1 MITKRHA
8 MRLRKAIVQASVS
21 LPDEVALDAVEL
33 YPAWEADTA
42 YKADERI
49 RYEGIL
55 YRCVQA
61 HTSQEGWEPPNVPA
75 LWAMVSLDEW
85 PEWVQPTGAQ
95 DAYSKGDK
103 VSHNGK
109 HWISTADANVWEP
122 GVYGWDEVAT

>member
-21 LPDEVALDAVEL
+21 LPDDVALEAVEL
-33 YPAWEADTA
+33 YPAWEAGKGYEA
-42 YKADERI
+42 NERI
-49 RYEGIL
+49 RYEEIL

-75 LWAMVSLDEW
+75 LWTRVSLDEW

-95 DAYSKGDK
+95 DAYSIGDK
-103 VSHNGK
+103 VSHSEK
-109 HWISTADANVWEP
+109 RWISAVDSNVWEP
-122 GVYGWDEVAT
+122 GVYGWDEETS

>member
-1 MITKRHA
+1 MITKHHA
-8 MRLRKAIVQASVS
+8 RILRKAIVQASVS

-33 YPAWEADTA
+33 YPAWKTDME
-42 YKADERI
+42 YVKDERD
-49 RYEGIL
+49 RYDGIL

-75 LWAMVSLDEW
+75 LWTRVSIDEW
-85 PEWVQPTGAQ
+85 PEWIQPTGVQ

-122 GVYGWDEVAT
+122 SVYGWDEVTT

>member
-8 MRLRKAIVQASVS
+8 YKLREAIVQASVS
-21 LPDEVALDAVEL
+21 LPDEVALEAVEL
-33 YPAWEADTA
+33 YPMWEENTA
-42 YKADERI
+42 YTADERI
-49 RYEGIL
+49 RYEDIL

-75 LWAMVSLDEW
+75 LWTVVSIDEW

-103 VSHNGK
+103 VSHNSK
-109 HWISTADANVWEP
+109 HWVSDVDSNVWEP
-122 GVYGWDEVAT
+122 GVYGWQEVS

>member
-8 MRLRKAIVQASVS
+8 RTLRKAIVQASVS
-21 LPDEVALDAVEL
+21 LSDEVALDAVEL
-33 YPAWEADTA
+33 YPAWEVDTDYA
-42 YKADERI
+42 KDERD
-49 RYEGIL
+49 RYGGIL
-55 YRCVQA
+55 YRCIQP

-75 LWAMVSLDEW
+75 LWARVSLDEW
-85 PEWVQPTGAQ
+85 PEWIQPTGAQ
-95 DAYSKGDK
+95 DAYSIGDK

>member
-1 MITKRHA
+1 MITKHHA
-8 MRLRKAIVQASVS
+8 RMLRKAIVQASVS

-33 YPAWEADTA
+33 YPKWEADTA
-42 YKADERI
+42 YEADERI

-55 YRCVQA
+55 YRCIQP

-75 LWAMVSLDEW
+75 LWARVSLDEW

-103 VSHNGK
+103 VSHNEK
-109 HWISTADANVWEP
+109 RWISAVDSNVWEP
-122 GVYGWDEVAT
+122 GVYGWEEE